1 MSLWR
6 HSPFVSST
14 HIPTLASQT
23 HLVEDQDTTEFNRR
37 GDQVGFA
44 LADSAGLDSQFLAAY
59 ASTCPKRLHP
69 EASKPTDT
77 CCDSKAQQAVDLF
90 ADIPALGNIIGG
102 AGSGK
107 SFMMEM
113 TVLFSQF
120 GSCDANTQPANAN
133 DGDDRAHY
141 PSTYHQSA
149 ALTELLPHGSHPTT
163 EEVRRAVEP
172 IRLLVLDMTAI
183 NKILKEDPSS
193 YSVTQQQGTAFELI
207 LVATGMI
214 DGPLNAQRRSQHQE
228 NAFAGLAP
236 TKRVTLL
243 ILAPRVFAET
253 VLRRDIV
260 PTSALSI

>member
-1 MSLWR
+1 MSQET
-6 HSPFVSST
+6 SSRS
-14 HIPTLASQT
+14 LKAYRY
-23 HLVEDQDTTEFNRR
+23 LLRFKGATT
-37 GDQVGFA
+37 
-44 LADSAGLDSQFLAAY
+44 
-59 ASTCPKRLHP
+59 
-69 EASKPTDT
+69 
-77 CCDSKAQQAVDLF
+77 VDLF

-113 TVLFSQF
+113 TVLLSQL
-120 GSCDANTQPANAN
+120 NAN

-141 PSTYHQSA
+141 PSTYHQ
-149 ALTELLPHGSHPTT
+149 
-163 EEVRRAVEP
+163 RAVEP

>member
-1 MSLWR
+1 MSQET
-6 HSPFVSST
+6 SSRS
-14 HIPTLASQT
+14 LKAYRY
-23 HLVEDQDTTEFNRR
+23 LLRFKGATT
-37 GDQVGFA
+37 
-44 LADSAGLDSQFLAAY
+44 
-59 ASTCPKRLHP
+59 
-69 EASKPTDT
+69 
-77 CCDSKAQQAVDLF
+77 VDLF

-113 TVLFSQF
+113 TVLLSQL
-120 GSCDANTQPANAN
+120 NAN